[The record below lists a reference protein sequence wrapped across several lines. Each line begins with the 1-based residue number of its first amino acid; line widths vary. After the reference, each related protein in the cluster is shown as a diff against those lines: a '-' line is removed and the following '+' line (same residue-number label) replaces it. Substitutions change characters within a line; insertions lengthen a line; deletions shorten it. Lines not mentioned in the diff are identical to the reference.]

1 MAQLESQAFLKK
13 QKEAYLQH
21 SKVVN
26 KVQGVLTHQYQLQ
39 SHKSIPKKHRPKSP
53 TVVDTFHQTKHAE
66 KFREMYSK
74 LYRESL
80 QEAITQNTITL
91 ELEKARCHE
100 ILQHTEKVLCS
111 SPDAAS
117 QLKKIYT
124 AFLKEIKVS
133 SHTPCPELKK
143 KLEEASTS
151 KPEEKSV
158 KSKQKMK
165 QPSKRK
171 TSNAT
176 PPLKKQPRIDHFFR
190 EKPSNNSK
198 SSIGIHNLSSR
209 TFTPKE
215 LQLLQKGLSF
225 TPSPVIPSSQMCKY
239 YLDKYDQFCKSLRL
253 MSRKQNT
260 HTAISHLHV
269 SKSSEHPSNMYR
281 RIKFLPNPVYESSV
295 TKYSGIPDL
304 EDYIFH
310 TKEMLDKELPRI
322 CTQSQTN
329 LSPQQQRA
337 IQKLQRARH
346 SITIKPADKNLGIV
360 ILDTDDYLTQCC
372 HILSD
377 ENSYRVAE
385 RYPHNEIRERII
397 NTLISFRRTI
407 HNINGK
413 LYNLFQTSVDNAHST
428 LKLYGLPK
436 IHKDYDEIPPL
447 RPIVAQSGS
456 MLNATAKFI
465 DHVLQPLAQ
474 SYEDYIQNSTSLIVR
489 LETLEIPE
497 NAILVT
503 VDVESLY
510 PSIPQTECLDIIY
523 TQMIEKRHL
532 VLTNPNFIIRL
543 LHICVNHN
551 YFEFAGLVFQQTHGT
566 AMGAA
571 FSPTIANIFLS
582 VIIKR
587 FLESQLHQPLLL
599 VRYVD
604 DIFII
609 WPNETTLN
617 QFTSALNSYHPNLK
631 YTHTYSYS
639 SVNFLD
645 LTIYKGPDHHRNHK
659 LDIKTYQK
667 PQNLYQY
674 LDFSSAHPKSVFKS
688 LVLGE
693 CIRFARTNTR
703 HETFMATTRIFQKRL
718 QERRYPK
725 KFIGKILSRVKFSNR
740 QKYLTKSTYKNN
752 RNRYAYLY
760 LNAIFRR
767 GSID

>member
-1 MAQLESQAFLKK
+1 MENYTIF
-13 QKEAYLQH
+13 
-21 SKVVN
+21 SK
-26 KVQGVLTHQYQLQ
+26 H
-39 SHKSIPKKHRPKSP
+39 
-53 TVVDTFHQTKHAE
+53 
-66 KFREMYSK
+66 
-74 LYRESL
+74 
-80 QEAITQNTITL
+80 
-91 ELEKARCHE
+91 
-100 ILQHTEKVLCS
+100 
-111 SPDAAS
+111 
-117 QLKKIYT
+117 
-124 AFLKEIKVS
+124 
-133 SHTPCPELKK
+133 
-143 KLEEASTS
+143 
-151 KPEEKSV
+151 
-158 KSKQKMK
+158 
-165 QPSKRK
+165 
-171 TSNAT
+171 
-176 PPLKKQPRIDHFFR
+176 
-190 EKPSNNSK
+190 
-198 SSIGIHNLSSR
+198 
-209 TFTPKE
+209 
-215 LQLLQKGLSF
+215 
-225 TPSPVIPSSQMCKY
+225 
-239 YLDKYDQFCKSLRL
+239 
-253 MSRKQNT
+253 
-260 HTAISHLHV
+260 
-269 SKSSEHPSNMYR
+269 
-281 RIKFLPNPVYESSV
+281 
-295 TKYSGIPDL
+295 
-304 EDYIFH
+304 
-310 TKEMLDKELPRI
+310 
-322 CTQSQTN
+322 
-329 LSPQQQRA
+329 
-337 IQKLQRARH
+337 
-346 SITIKPADKNLGIV
+346 
-360 ILDTDDYLTQCC
+360 
-372 HILSD
+372 
-377 ENSYRVAE
+377 
-385 RYPHNEIRERII
+385 
-397 NTLISFRRTI
+397 
-407 HNINGK
+407 
-413 LYNLFQTSVDNAHST
+413 VDNAHST
-428 LKLYGLPK
+428 PKLYGLPK

-523 TQMIEKRHL
+523 TQMIKKRHL

-543 LHICVNHN
+543 LHICV

-703 HETFMATTRIFQKRL
+703 HETFVATTRIFQKRL

-740 QKYLTKSTYKNN
+740 QKYLTKSTLQEQQKQVPLPLFKCHLPPKFDRLKQVVLRNFNQISHLVPPPRFITLAYPNLQKSLIRASIHPTLEQSFDILFKLSHLPEKTTHKINGHLPKLQATSSLVRHCNHKLCRTCNHLNCSPVFSSKITKQTFPIRYKATCTSS
-752 RNRYAYLY
+752 YIIYLITCTKCRKQY
-760 LNAIFRR
+760 VGMTTKQLNTRSIITASIFCTTEHQA
-767 GSID
+767 SPYTSTSQTTTSTISQCKL